1 MEMSWPILSWK
12 TLARWSSLAGIVFGL
27 AGCEQLPSLMPSL
40 KEVDLSLQ
48 VEPAEQPGEFAIAG
62 QTNLPNGT
70 QMVVLAVRQLQ
81 PSQPVAAA
89 SAAQPT
95 YAILAYQPV
104 QVTAGQWQANLNLWQ
119 VSPEGAYREPWQL
132 EATKLNLAVEP
143 APEVQFIVTLAP
155 QGLLASLE
163 DQLKQQGLRLPQPLL
178 RITQQGDRFLQ
189 TEQVRLVTL
198 PTGSTTPPGV
208 RPEDVN
214 GGWGERYRLV
224 PEPPLP
230 YTLDPEDERKTDA
243 PAAIEEYLF

>member
-1 MEMSWPILSWK
+1 MPWPTHRWR
-12 TLARWSSLAGIVFGL
+12 TLTRWSSLAGIVLCL
-27 AGCEQLPSLMPSL
+27 AGCEKLPSLVRPLNEVSL
-40 KEVDLSLQ
+40 NLQ

-81 PSQPVAAA
+81 PSQPVAALTTP
-89 SAAQPT
+89 QPT

-104 QVTAGQWQANLNLWQ
+104 QVTAGQWQTSLNLWQ

-132 EATKLNLAVEP
+132 EAVKLKLSVEP
-143 APEVQFIVTLAP
+143 ASEVQFIVTLAP

-163 DQLKQQGLRLPQPLL
+163 EQLKQQGLRLPQPLL
-178 RITQQGDRFLQ
+178 RTTQQGDRFIQ
-189 TEQVRLVTL
+189 AEQVQLVSL

-208 RPEDVN
+208 RPEDIN

-230 YTLDPEDERKTDA
+230 YTLDPEDERKTTA